1 MDIRIQ
7 FEIVERGAKPL
18 RWAGPEAGLTVAVD
32 QLVAVLCS
40 IRNEFDGW
48 NQRGG

>member
-18 RWAGPEAGLTVAVD
+18 RWAGPEAGLIVAVSI
-32 QLVAVLCS
+32 VLH
-40 IRNEFDGW
+40 
-48 NQRGG
+48 QK